1 MIGVVVIC
9 CGGIKVEFGFGI
21 RVMFMGVVFFG
32 GIGVVGGVGVD
43 SIVFCSSCL
52 FGLVL

>member
-21 RVMFMGVVFFG
+21 RVTFTGVVFFG
-32 GIGVVGGVGVD
+32 GIGVVGGDRGGVG
-43 SIVFCSSCL
+43 
-52 FGLVL
+52 GG